1 MVFLKQIIKLPFL
14 RNRYIKYANRY
25 GITFS
30 TTKNERGIKI
40 VLITKEKAD
49 AIHKIYYEC
58 DYPKYKDL
66 KIPIDD
72 AKEYFTNK

>member
-1 MVFLKQIIKLPFL
+1 MVFLKQIVKLPFL
-14 RNRYIKYANRY
+14 RNRYVKYANRY
-25 GITFS
+25 GITFKS
-30 TTKNERGIKI
+30 EKNANGIKSVI
-40 VLITKEKAD
+40 ITKEQAD

-58 DYPKYKDL
+58 DYPKYNDL